1 MPNSTDIA
9 NHKEQANG
17 ETERPMV
24 ARVMA
29 SFGAFQ
35 QRLMT
40 LHAVEFTSLEIT
52 MAQAKLLY
60 VVTAAGELSMSETAQ
75 RLGITVSTASGAVDR
90 LVELGLLERSDDP
103 ANRRQVRVSVTEIGR
118 RSLEQLQE
126 LNTRHL
132 RQLFDLVSDED
143 LEVLERATLIL
154 TDAASAAAPAESSS
168 AADVPLPSLSPSR
181 SRSS

>member
-1 MPNSTDIA
+1 MDQPNEDA
-9 NHKEQANG
+9 Q
-17 ETERPMV
+17 RPMV

-29 SFGAFQ
+29 AFEAFQ
-35 QRLMT
+35 QRLMA
-40 LHAVEFTSLEIT
+40 LHAVEFANLEIT

-103 ANRRQVRVSVTEIGR
+103 TNRRQVRVSVTETGR
-118 RSLEQLQE
+118 RTLEQLQE
-126 LNTRHL
+126 LNTRQL
-132 RQLFDLVSDED
+132 RDLFQRVSDED
-143 LEVLERATLIL
+143 LEVVERATLIL
-154 TDAASAAAPAESSS
+154 AEAAAAEP
-168 AADVPLPSLSPSR
+168 AADAGLPQPVHLPSLSPVE

>member
-1 MPNSTDIA
+1 MA
-9 NHKEQANG
+9 AF
-17 ETERPMV
+17 ET
-24 ARVMA
+24 
-29 SFGAFQ
+29 FQ
-35 QRLMT
+35 QRLMA
-40 LHAVEFTSLEIT
+40 LHAVEFTNLEIT

-118 RSLEQLQE
+118 QSLEQLQE
-126 LNTRHL
+126 MNTRQ
-132 RQLFDLVSDED
+132 RRALFQLVSDED
-143 LEVLERATLIL
+143 LEIVERAIVIL
-154 TDAASAAAPAESSS
+154 ATAASAASSTDS
-168 AADVPLPSLSPSR
+168 DIPLPVPIPSVSPIR